1 MIMALKIWLLL
12 SFTFAFGYITRVMHV
27 KMNKA
32 LEQQQRFRSSKKWQ
46 PKAYMPAKKNGQ

>member
-27 KMNKA
+27 KMNKE
-32 LEQQQRFRSSKKWQ
+32 LEQRQRFRSSKKWQ
-46 PKAYMPAKKNGQ
+46 PKAYLPAKKNGQ

>member
-12 SFTFAFGYITRVMHV
+12 SCTFAFGYITRVMHV

-32 LEQQQRFRSSKKWQ
+32 LEDYQRSRVPKKWH